1 MKQNTLMIAAL
12 VGVSSLALLGA
23 GCAPS
28 DSSSDSMMQNDAMMK
43 GEEMNMEKDA
53 MMESDGSMKKMIG
66 EEEKDKDMI
75 KKEGDTMMKDDS
87 MMMQDDSAM
96 MMKKA
101 GMYETYSESK
111 LAMAETGDVV
121 LFFHASWCPT
131 CKAANDDIMAR
142 VASIPSDL
150 TILKVDYDSATDL
163 RKKYGVTMQHTFVQV
178 NSKGEML
185 KKWTGGNT
193 LDAITKQVQ

>member
-1 MKQNTLMIAAL
+1 MKQNTFMIATL

-23 GCAPS
+23 GCAPK
-28 DSSSDSMMQNDAMMK
+28 DTPDTMMQGADGAMMENED
-43 GEEMNMEKDA
+43 GAMMEKDDAA
-53 MMESDGSMKKMIG
+53 MQD
-66 EEEKDKDMI
+66 DKNMMN
-75 KKEGDTMMKDDS
+75 KEGDTMMKDDS
-87 MMMQDDSAM
+87 AM
-96 MMKKA
+96 MMEKDKDTMMKDDGVMMEKKT
-101 GMYETYSESK
+101 GMYEAYSESK
-111 LAMAETGDVV
+111 LAMAESGDVV